1 MANYKDQ
8 FIGQKAKNLRDL
20 AINKVNEV
28 QALLVSTINKLG
40 LALINIKTI
49 YIKRLPLI
57 FNRKSARKWIF
68 LSKNLV
74 FLFVILGE

>member
-28 QALLVSTINKLG
+28 QALLVSTINKLD
-40 LALINIKTI
+40 K
-49 YIKRLPLI
+49 
-57 FNRKSARKWIF
+57 
-68 LSKNLV
+68 
-74 FLFVILGE
+74 